1 MATGPEVE
9 ELFPPGAARTLSVP
23 LGAGALA
30 GLLLATGSS
39 EAMFR
44 AVNGWPA
51 VTGDS
56 LWANLSVL
64 GEGAAVL
71 ALCAGLAARRPRLQL
86 AAALAALLAAILL
99 QGLKEVVLAPRPG
112 RVLGF
117 ESIHVIGP
125 TLSKRSFPSGHAT
138 TIFAAAALVFSLV
151 RGAAGRAAL
160 LGLATLVAVSRL
172 AVGAHWPLDV
182 LAGAA
187 LGWLCGA
194 ASLHLAQRLRTPS
207 PGLAL
212 ALALLPLGAAVYVPL
227 AHDDS
232 VIYELARPV
241 VCAVGLLLGVP
252 EARRAARRVRSG

>member
-1 MATGPEVE
+1 MATGHEPE
-9 ELFPPGAARTLSVP
+9 ELLPPGAARTLSVP
-23 LGAGALA
+23 LVAGALA

-39 EAMFR
+39 EAVFR

-64 GEGAAVL
+64 GEGAAML
-71 ALCAGLAARRPRLQL
+71 ALCAGLAARRPRLVL
-86 AAALAALLAAILL
+86 AAALAALLATILL
-99 QGLKEVVLAPRPG
+99 QGLKEVFAAPRPG
-112 RVLGF
+112 HVLGF
-117 ESIHVIGP
+117 ESIHVIGF
-125 TLSKRSFPSGHAT
+125 TLAKRSFPSGHAA
-138 TIFAAAALVFSLV
+138 TIFAAVALAFSLV

-160 LGLATLVAVSRL
+160 LAHATLVATSRL

-194 ASLHLAQRLRTPS
+194 AGLHLAQRLRAPS

-212 ALALLPLGAAVYVPL
+212 ALALVSLVAAVYVTL
-227 AHDDS
+227 AHEDS
-232 VIYELARPV
+232 ATYELARPV